1 MPQKTKNTKLKKA
14 KRKAVGTSQI
24 QYVLPIG
31 NGWVVKNSAAAK
43 FLIITDNKREAVS
56 IARKVAKLRHIELIV
71 YNKNGTIQE
80 KVNYAV

>member
-14 KRKAVGTSQI
+14 RKKAVATSQI

-43 FLIITDNKREAVS
+43 FLIITDNKREAIS

>member
-14 KRKAVGTSQI
+14 RKKAVATTPI

-31 NGWVVKNSAAAK
+31 NGWVVKNSTAAK

>member
-1 MPQKTKNTKLKKA
+1 
-14 KRKAVGTSQI
+14 
-24 QYVLPIG
+24 VLPIG

-43 FLIITDNKREAVS
+43 FLIITDNKREAIS